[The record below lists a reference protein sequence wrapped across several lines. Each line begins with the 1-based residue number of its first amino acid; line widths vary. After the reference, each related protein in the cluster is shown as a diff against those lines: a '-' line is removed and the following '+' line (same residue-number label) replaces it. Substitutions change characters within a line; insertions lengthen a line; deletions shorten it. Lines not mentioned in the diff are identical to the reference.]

1 MEYDFQRASFIKRLP
16 AWILDA
22 ILLVTLASGLLSL
35 WSMVFNVTPPMEELT
50 TIQQAYE
57 QQYGGKL
64 SYTTEEYEKMTAE
77 EKAAADEISIKID
90 EALTRDE
97 RAVKLL
103 ETIATYVF
111 AMLSLSIT
119 CAYLIL
125 EFFVPL
131 LLKNGQTLGKKCF
144 GVALMRKDGIKV
156 TPFMMF
162 VRSVLGKATIETM
175 IPVFLLV
182 MLLLMPTGIELILL
196 AAILLAQI
204 IVPIATRNK
213 TAIHDLMACTVAV
226 DLASQM
232 IFDTVE
238 EMEAYHA
245 DIHVDKAFEDQE

>member
-1 MEYDFQRASFIKRLP
+1 MKNCALHTPSKGETMEYDFQRASFIKRLP

-90 EALTRDE
+90 EALTQDE

-125 EFFVPL
+125 EFIVPL

-182 MLLLMPTGIELILL
+182 MLLLIWDIMYVLIIEMD
-196 AAILLAQI
+196 I
-204 IVPIATRNK
+204 I
-213 TAIHDLMACTVAV
+213 
-226 DLASQM
+226 Q
-232 IFDTVE
+232 
-238 EMEAYHA
+238 
-245 DIHVDKAFEDQE
+245 DICI